1 MRLNLP
7 VNSIEQTFP
16 DQQRLI
22 SATDT
27 SSHITYCNAEFAA
40 MSGFSQAELIG
51 STHNLVRH
59 PDMPAA
65 VFESMWR
72 YLKAGRSWMGVVKNQ
87 PQERQLLLGQRLCHA
102 DPRGRAIGGV

>member
-7 VNSIEQTFP
+7 VTAVEQTFP
-16 DQQRLI
+16 DHQRLI

-27 SSHITYCNAEFAA
+27 DSNITYCNAEFAA

-59 PDMPAA
+59 PDMPPA
-65 VFESMWR
+65 VFALM
-72 YLKAGRSWMGVVKNQ
+72 
-87 PQERQLLLGQRLCHA
+87 
-102 DPRGRAIGGV
+102 